1 MSRETVTNILSHGDP
16 IILQGEV
23 LKIQTLTFR
32 ILVPFGGSAGASGG
46 PPGGGASQSD
56 MTATWK
62 IYSKLPPT
70 SFVLNCQF

>member
-46 PPGGGASQSD
+46 PPGGGAS
-56 MTATWK
+56 
-62 IYSKLPPT
+62 
-70 SFVLNCQF
+70 